1 MMQKMIVWHSNA
13 LLHHE
18 RFFGSK
24 ITDFDQISA
33 QVIMKCRM
41 HLDIN
46 IVLYYIAYPKI
57 TRNRFKRN
65 ILIKSKQYR

>member
-1 MMQKMIVWHSNA
+1 MMQKMIVWHSNV

-18 RFFGSK
+18 RFFGCK

-41 HLDIN
+41 HLNIN
-46 IVLYYIAYPKI
+46 IILYYIQYPKI
-57 TRNRFKRN
+57 TSTKFKRN
-65 ILIKSKQYR
+65 ILIKSK